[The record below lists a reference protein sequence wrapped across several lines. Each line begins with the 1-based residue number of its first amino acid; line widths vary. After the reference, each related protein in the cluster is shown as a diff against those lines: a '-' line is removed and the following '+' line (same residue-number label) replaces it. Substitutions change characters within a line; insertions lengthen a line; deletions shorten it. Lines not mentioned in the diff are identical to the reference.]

1 MEIKPIQVPQKL
13 NQQAQNSTQKERVEE
28 GRFGKLFKETV
39 ETVSYQAVIA
49 TEETE
54 KQRLRKEKA
63 KLDALRKKGDDE
75 EETVEET
82 VQNIKDKIHALAEL
96 ERRARGLGL

>member
-1 MEIKPIQVPQKL
+1 MDIKPIQVPKKL
-13 NQQAQNSTQKERVEE
+13 NQQAQNSTQKERAEE

-49 TEETE
+49 AEETE

-63 KLDALRKKGDDE
+63 KLEALRKKGDDDDE
-75 EETVEET
+75 P